1 MFEYM
6 KPRYNWILLKV
17 ALRRDIFESVY
28 HHGKYTYWKQIMKCC
43 NIAMPKPQNKNVK
56 YGFYK
61 NIVSHDYPYIV
72 NN

>member
-1 MFEYM
+1 M
-6 KPRYNWILLKV
+6 

-43 NIAMPKPQNKNVK
+43 NIAMPKLQNKNVK

-61 NIVSHDYPYIV
+61 NIVSHDYLILSIIKAYLIIV
-72 NN
+72 FL

>member
-1 MFEYM
+1 
-6 KPRYNWILLKV
+6 
-17 ALRRDIFESVY
+17 
-28 HHGKYTYWKQIMKCC
+28 MKCC
-43 NIAMPKPQNKNVK
+43 NIAMPKLQNKNVK